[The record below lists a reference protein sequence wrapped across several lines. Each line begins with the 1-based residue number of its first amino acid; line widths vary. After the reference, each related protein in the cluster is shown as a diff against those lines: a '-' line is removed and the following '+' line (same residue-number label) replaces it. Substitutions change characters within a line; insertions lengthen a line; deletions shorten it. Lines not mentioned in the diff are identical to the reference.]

1 METCVKLKKGD
12 MALQKSV
19 LAIHGINGYSG
30 GALGLHH
37 GANGYLFI

>member
-1 METCVKLKKGD
+1 METCVKLKKVD

-19 LAIHGINGYSG
+19 LAIHEMNGYSG